1 MAQARTERAL
11 ACVFQRACLAADGL
25 TWPSTHRR
33 CDFRDCQSMIYSLVD
48 MMNLARTRLI
58 LGSGYS
64 SYSEVAAQ
72 MGGRHGAAL
81 PILMAGRDFGTIV
94 ERRGARTTRLSSF
107 NEFDS
112 VDLTGFRQRAAEEDM
127 ADFLP
132 RYWPCPF

>member
-1 MAQARTERAL
+1 MRWTPTRGEGCARVAQARTERAL

-64 SYSEVAAQ
+64 SYSALRLLIVLGDRGPDGRPSWAAVT
-72 MGGRHGAAL
+72 AS
-81 PILMAGRDFGTIV
+81 PYPSSW
-94 ERRGARTTRLSSF
+94 RGVTRL
-107 NEFDS
+107 
-112 VDLTGFRQRAAEEDM
+112 RANARM
-127 ADFLP
+127 HV
-132 RYWPCPF
+132 